1 MPTPTCVKDV
11 ERFLGLVTYVGNFIP
26 NLSDKTC
33 VLRELLKKDIEW
45 HWTNKHNQCF
55 NEIKCLLVNPPV
67 LQFYDPRKPV
77 VISVDASKNGL
88 GACLLQTNLPV
99 CYASK
104 ALTKTEQSYAQI
116 EKELYACV
124 FACERFYTYIYGR
137 TEITIETDHKP
148 LVNIINKPLANAP
161 ARLQRMLMRLQPYTF
176 TLVYKPG
183 RYLYIA
189 DTLSRAVAPSAEPV
203 DSVHSRNH
211 YDAQAQVCSISASN
225 VLTDTHFVEIQK
237 STLEDEDMQL
247 LIKTIKRGWPVDK
260 STLDNKLKPFW
271 ECKEELVVNFGIVWR
286 GCRVVIPK
294 SMRYKML
301 KNIHSSHLGI
311 EKCKLRARQI
321 MYWPNMNTQLIDYL
335 SKCQA
340 CLNYRKQNIKEP
352 LIPHEIPDRPW
363 CKVGIDIFHLGSKS
377 YLIAVDYHSK
387 FIELAQLNSSTSEN
401 VINKL
406 KTIFGR
412 QGIPET
418 VMSDNGPEFSSLAF
432 SDFARNWKFRHVTSS
447 PRYPQSNGQVERSI
461 QTIKQIIRKTAY
473 DQSDFNLALLEYLN
487 TPISKELPSPAELLY
502 SRKLRSIVP
511 CNPILLKPTLHNNTA
526 QKIKSRQ
533 QIQKYY
539 YDRGSKNLTPLC
551 VGQKVKVRINNTWQ
565 SGIVKN
571 RFGMRSYVVLLN
583 NGTSLRRNRR
593 HLIADSNRNCLSPQN
608 EYSLL
613 YDDINLDTSQSTSV
627 GSGELVL
634 QSADDN
640 CSNAYRTRFGRIV
653 RPPDRWGYSKN
664 RNSIGECK

>member
-1 MPTPTCVKDV
+1 MESVLQPPPPFQFDNSLCNITS
-11 ERFLGLVTYVGNFIP
+11 G
-26 NLSDKTC
+26 NLSTEWQKWKTAFNIYYEAC
-33 VLRELLKKDIEW
+33 ELSNKNKKTQVNILLHIVGEKCREVAAQFNEQWNTVDELLKKFDDFFIPKKNLAVERHKFFKRDQRELESAEQYVFELNKMAVQCEFKDLRDDLVCSRLICGIRDIALSERLLREPDMRLEKAIEICRLAEMSRMQAR
-45 HWTNKHNQCF
+45 NIKENQEYNSQVHAI
-55 NEIKCLLVNPPV
+55 NEEK
-67 LQFYDPRKPV
+67 
-77 VISVDASKNGL
+77 ISEHDINGIQRREQSTQGSRTSK
-88 GACLLQTNLPV
+88 Q
-99 CYASK
+99 
-104 ALTKTEQSYAQI
+104 TKT
-116 EKELYACV
+116 
-124 FACERFYTYIYGR
+124 GR
-137 TEITIETDHKP
+137 SRYDHP
-148 LVNIINKPLANAP
+148 PRQDTVNHSTHTPKQTVQRYQHANRCGYCGRVHRRYECP
-161 ARLQRMLMRLQPYTF
+161 ARGQRCMKCNRINHFARMCR
-176 TLVYKPG
+176 
-183 RYLYIA
+183 
-189 DTLSRAVAPSAEPV
+189 
-203 DSVHSRNH
+203 VHSVLE
-211 YDAQAQVCSISASN
+211 DSTDQAQVCSISASN

-247 LIKTIKRGWPVDK
+247 LTKTIKRGWPVDK

-271 ECKEELVVNFGIVWR
+271 ECKEE
-286 GCRVVIPK
+286 
-294 SMRYKML
+294 
-301 KNIHSSHLGI
+301 
-311 EKCKLRARQI
+311 
-321 MYWPNMNTQLIDYL
+321 
-335 SKCQA
+335 
-340 CLNYRKQNIKEP
+340 
-352 LIPHEIPDRPW
+352 
-363 CKVGIDIFHLGSKS
+363 
-377 YLIAVDYHSK
+377 
-387 FIELAQLNSSTSEN
+387 
-401 VINKL
+401 
-406 KTIFGR
+406 

-593 HLIADSNRNCLSPQN
+593 HLIADSNRTCLSPQN

-653 RPPDRWGYSKN
+653 RPRWGYSKN

>member
-1 MPTPTCVKDV
+1 MAVQCEFKDLRDDLV
-11 ERFLGLVTYVGNFIP
+11 CSRLICGIRDIALSERL
-26 NLSDKTC
+26 
-33 VLRELLKKDIEW
+33 LREPDMRLEKAIEICRLAEMSRMQARNIKENQEYNSQVHAINEEKISEHDI
-45 HWTNKHNQCF
+45 
-55 NEIKCLLVNPPV
+55 
-67 LQFYDPRKPV
+67 
-77 VISVDASKNGL
+77 NGIQRREQSTQ
-88 GACLLQTNLPV
+88 GSRTSQQ
-99 CYASK
+99 
-104 ALTKTEQSYAQI
+104 TKT
-116 EKELYACV
+116 
-124 FACERFYTYIYGR
+124 GR
-137 TEITIETDHKP
+137 SRYDHP
-148 LVNIINKPLANAP
+148 PRQDTVNHSTQTPKQTVQRYQHANRCGYCGRVHRRYECP
-161 ARLQRMLMRLQPYTF
+161 ARGQRCMKFNHFARMCR
-176 TLVYKPG
+176 
-183 RYLYIA
+183 
-189 DTLSRAVAPSAEPV
+189 
-203 DSVHSRNH
+203 VHS
-211 YDAQAQVCSISASN
+211 V
-225 VLTDTHFVEIQK
+225 
-237 STLEDEDMQL
+237 LED
-247 LIKTIKRGWPVDK
+247 
-260 STLDNKLKPFW
+260 STD
-271 ECKEELVVNFGIVWR
+271 
-286 GCRVVIPK
+286 
-294 SMRYKML
+294 
-301 KNIHSSHLGI
+301 
-311 EKCKLRARQI
+311 
-321 MYWPNMNTQLIDYL
+321 
-335 SKCQA
+335 QA

-387 FIELAQLNSSTSEN
+387 FIELAQLNSMTSEN

-502 SRKLRSIVP
+502 NRKLRSIVP

-593 HLIADSNRNCLSPQN
+593 HLIADSNRTCLSPQN

-664 RNSIGECK
+664 RNSIGKKENKMYIKLI